1 MNKIKGFTLV
11 ELLLGVVILSIIA
24 GLATFSGVL
33 VINKMNENSAFI
45 LLYNIKADSERI
57 ASRRNYSPGEE
68 SLLSFPLAF
77 EEYLSK
83 SKLKNLTLTTGEST
97 NKDIVSISLIDSR
110 NAVYAIKANNKC
122 IIMLHT
128 LSEDD
133 SWAISTNQCIASN
146 YSTNNNWSNDKNNP
160 YLL

>member
-1 MNKIKGFTLV
+1 MFKKGFTLV

-24 GLATFSGVL
+24 GLATFSGVM
-33 VINKMNENSAFI
+33 VINKMNENSATI
-45 LLYNIKADSERI
+45 LLYNLKADSERI

-68 SLLSFPLAF
+68 SLLSFPAIF

-83 SKLKNLTLTTGEST
+83 SKIKNLTLTTGEST
-97 NKDIVSISLIDSR
+97 NKDTVSISLVDSKK
-110 NAVYAIKANNKC
+110 AVYAIKVNNKC

-133 SWAISTNQCIASN
+133 NWAISSGQCIASN
-146 YSTNNNWSNDKNNP
+146 FSTISSWSKDKNNP
-160 YLL
+160 IVL